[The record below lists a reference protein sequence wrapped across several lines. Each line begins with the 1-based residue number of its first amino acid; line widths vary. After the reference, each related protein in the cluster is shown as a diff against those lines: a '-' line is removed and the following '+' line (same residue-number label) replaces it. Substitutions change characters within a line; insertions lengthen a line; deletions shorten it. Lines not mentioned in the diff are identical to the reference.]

1 MDLKEFEGEAI
12 QEGVSVE
19 NSLRAELTKEEL
31 EQLKFTAE
39 ANRRE
44 GKEEKDWVFE
54 EYKKIM
60 GQLDGPILLYTNI
73 PIPYNS
79 QPLNPRHFCPHCNSK
94 LTLELH
100 LTEKILSLEKVPK
113 LLNMDW
119 GSLLVYTCT
128 ESCLA
133 SLEECVVV
141 QYEADAIL
149 DT

>member
-1 MDLKEFEGEAI
+1 MA
-12 QEGVSVE
+12 
-19 NSLRAELTKEEL
+19 
-31 EQLKFTAE
+31 
-39 ANRRE
+39 
-44 GKEEKDWVFE
+44 
-54 EYKKIM
+54 
-60 GQLDGPILLYTNI
+60 QLDGPVLLYTNI

-100 LTEKILSLEKVPK
+100 LTEKILSMAPK

-119 GSLLVYTCT
+119 GSLLVYTCA

-141 QYEADAIL
+141 QYEADAIR
-149 DT
+149 DTEVAALRKRQKNKKRKEKERSLSKNK